1 MPFLIQ
7 DKDLATADRVQLL
20 VSYFLQLVLA
30 TMGILFL
37 LRQEWLSAFL
47 SLGILL
53 LTLLPALLRCSYN
66 VFLPV
71 EFEVLTV
78 ILLFASLFLGE
89 IHAYYTKFWWW
100 DIVLHTTSAALLGML
115 GFILVYV
122 LNKERRINL
131 FMTPGFIALFSFAF
145 SLALGVLWEI
155 FEFAMDSFFGL
166 HMQKSGLV
174 DTMWD
179 LIVDVLGAAV
189 IALVGYFS
197 LKHEPRS
204 FLFRHLLRKFV
215 QKNPQLFRRRRK
227 WIRL

>member
-1 MPFLIQ
+1 MPKQPTLDKVQAFLANILRLTLVIAVAIGVLNQ
-7 DKDLATADRVQLL
+7 RWLL
-20 VSYFLQLVLA
+20 VFSTSLILILTYLPYFIEKRYKLYLPIEFESVI
-30 TMGILFL
+30 ILF
-37 LRQEWLSAFL
+37 
-47 SLGILL
+47 I
-53 LTLLPALLRCSYN
+53 Y
-66 VFLPV
+66 
-71 EFEVLTV
+71 
-78 ILLFASLFLGE
+78 ASLFLGE
-89 IHAYYTKFWWW
+89 IRSYYTKFWWW

-145 SLALGVLWEI
+145 SLALGVAWEI

-189 IALVGYFS
+189 IAIVGYFS

-204 FLFRHLLRKFV
+204 FLFRHLLRRFV
-215 QKNPQLFRRRRK
+215 QKNPQLFRKRRK